1 MKLKF
6 VSDKDIAMISVRGR
20 DMSHKWTPFIEEL
33 YKHPNK
39 WAEFPEK
46 VNHSAQAYKVT
57 QMFTDIEVKITG
69 GNAHRVDHPDKKQW
83 TVFVRYVPDNEA
95 DTTVEILEEGFDP
108 ITF

>member
-6 VSDKDIAMISVRGR
+6 VSDKDIAMISLRGR

-33 YKHPNK
+33 YKHPNR

>member
-6 VSDKDIAMISVRGR
+6 VSDKEIAMISLRGR

-57 QMFTDIEVKITG
+57 QMFKDIEVKITG

-108 ITF
+108 VTF

>member
-6 VSDKDIAMISVRGR
+6 VTDKEIAMISLRGR

-33 YKHPNK
+33 YKHPNR